1 MNFEENKSGKD
12 ATLHARFK
20 DTTSNPENCHT
31 DSISLTQNSSFT
43 FIDLFAGIGGFHLAM
58 NKLGGKCV
66 FASEL
71 KADLRD
77 LYKKNFG
84 IDCAGDINAVDIEKD
99 IPKHDVLC
107 AGFPCQP
114 FSKAGKQ
121 QGFKDEKDRG
131 NLFWKILEILKAKK
145 PEYILLENVQNLETH
160 DNGNTWAVIKKN
172 LETLYEVNCA
182 IISPHQFGIPQHRK
196 RIYIVGRLKEKGGLK
211 DFTFPSPDKK
221 EECSIKK
228 IIDEN
233 EPKYMHLKKQ
243 TRTHLEAW
251 EHFVEI
257 LTQNNIAIPTFPIWA
272 MEWGATY
279 DYEGKPPCQ
288 QSEDELRGKKGK
300 FGEEIKSGSNDDM
313 LKQLPIYSQVVISN
327 PKEQF
332 PDWKKNFIRWNRE
345 FYLAHKE
352 LLDEWLPEIKKD
364 GFENSH
370 QKFEWNCGNGKN
382 ITKTL
387 KDKIVQFRPSGIRV
401 KLPTYSPA
409 LVLTTTQIPIFPW
422 VKTPEGEVGRYMTKK
437 EAARLQCMEDLKEYP
452 NTIAEAFKAFGNAV
466 NVEVVRLIAERLL
479 EIK

>member
-1 MNFEENKSGKD
+1 MPQKNNNLINSTKNVG
-12 ATLHARFK
+12 LK
-20 DTTSNPENCHT
+20 DTSNEKKY
-31 DSISLTQNSSFT
+31 DFT

-58 NKLGGKCV
+58 EKLGGKCV

-77 LYKKNFG
+77 LYKRNFNME
-84 IDCAGDINAVDIEKD
+84 CAGDINKIDILND
-99 IPKHDVLC
+99 IPNNFSFLC

-121 QGFKDEKDRG
+121 QGFQDEKDRG
-131 NLFWKILEILKAKK
+131 NLFWKIMEILKAKK
-145 PEYILLENVQNLETH
+145 PECILLENVQNLETH
-160 DNGNTWAVIKKN
+160 DNGNTWAVIKQN
-172 LETLYEVNCA
+172 LETLYDVKCD
-182 IISPHQFGIPQHRK
+182 IISPHNFGIPQHRK
-196 RIYIVGRLKEKGGLK
+196 RIYIVGRLIDKGGLK
-211 DFTFPSPDKK
+211 NFEFPPHKDKP
-221 EECSIKK
+221 ECNIKS

-233 EPKYMHLKKQ
+233 DSKYMHLRDQ
-243 TRTHLEAW
+243 TRTHLAAW
-251 EHFVEI
+251 EHFVEN
-257 LTQNNIAIPTFPIWA
+257 LTKNNIPLPTFPIWA

-279 DYEGKPPCQ
+279 DYESKPPCQ
-288 QSEDELRGKKGK
+288 QSEDELRGRKGK
-300 FGEEIKSGSNDDM
+300 FGEEIIDGTVDDM
-313 LKQLPIYSQVVISN
+313 LKQLPIYSQVVITD

-332 PDWKKNFIRWNRE
+332 PDWKKNFIKWNRD
-345 FYLAHKE
+345 FYSAHKE
-352 LLDEWLPEIKKD
+352 LLDEWLPEIRRE

-382 ITKTL
+382 IKKTL

-422 VKTPEGEVGRYMTKK
+422 IKTPEGEVGRYMTKK
-437 EAARLQCMEDLKEYP
+437 EAARIQCMEDLKEYP
-452 NTIAEAFKAFGNAV
+452 NTIAEAFRAFGNAV